1 MRANRSTTRWPLVP
15 LGTLA
20 EFRNGINFSKTNFG
34 SGIKVI
40 GVGDFQSN
48 VRATFDDLDQINP
61 QGIVRKEHL
70 LKDGDIIFVRSNGN
84 RELIGRSMFVEGLR
98 ENVTHSAFSIRLRF
112 LSDACLPRFYGYL
125 FRSRLIRQALSLHG
139 GGTNISNLNQD
150 ILGRLKVP
158 LPPKPVQCK
167 IASIL
172 SLYDDL
178 IENNTRRIK
187 VLEGMAKMIYRGW
200 FVNFRFPGYEKVKM
214 VESEMGQVPKGWS
227 VQKVTEAID
236 VDPMTKVPKQGMKPF
251 VAMGGLSHTSM
262 LILDIERREGNSGSK
277 FRNGDTLFARITPS
291 LENGKTGFVQ
301 FLPDSEAVGF
311 GSTEFIVL
319 RSRTVTPEY
328 VYLMAR
334 SDEFRENAVKSM
346 TGASGRQ
353 RVQEACFGKF
363 LIAHPP
369 ADLLQSFQ
377 NVVMPMFRLVYV
389 LSEKN
394 ENLRKTRDMLLPKLI
409 SGDISVGYSE
419 AEAVRQGV

>member
-34 SGIKVI
+34 TGIKVI

-48 VRATFDDLDQINP
+48 VRATFDDLEQINP

-150 ILGRLKVP
+150 ILGRLEVP

-172 SLYDDL
+172 SAYDDL

-187 VLEGMAKMIYRGW
+187 VLEGMAKMIYREW

-214 VESEMGQVPKGWS
+214 VESEMGQAPKGWG
-227 VQKVTEAID
+227 VQKVTDAIE

-262 LILDIERREGNSGSK
+262 LVSDIERREGNSGSK

-334 SDEFRENAVKSM
+334 SDEFRENAIKSM

-377 NVVMPMFRLVYV
+377 NVVIPMFRLVYV
-389 LSEKN
+389 LSAKN

-409 SGDISVGYSE
+409 SGDISVEYSE